1 MTPLQPGPLSP
12 GMIVSRSDIQCGEPC
27 IAGTRVPARAIKDFH
42 RAGYTIAQI
51 HREYPGLTD
60 EQLEAAI
67 AFDGWI
73 TAPPGGWGSNPVG
86 DRRIEIETADGTREI
101 GCAADFDWTGEHLS
115 INAFRLVDEATG
127 ESAEYRDAVR
137 AANKLTDDEI
147 WGSSAAPIPTEPVAD
162 RWADLERLA
171 KAATPGPWRVAE
183 DNNPFADG
191 RHVFANGLDGSDF
204 VVLNL
209 KTDQTFVT
217 ATTRKQQQQNALFS
231 AAANPSTVLE
241 LIAAARAKEAGE

>member
-73 TAPPGGWGSNPVG
+73 TAPPGGWGSNPVPG
-86 DRRIEIETADGTREI
+86 RMVDYRMRAPIDLPTKPTRSNSL
-101 GCAADFDWTGEHLS
+101 FWGEAFGAT
-115 INAFRLVDEATG
+115 IIAFRLVDEATG
-127 ESAEYRDAVR
+127 EATTELSNDVGEL
-137 AANKLTDDEI
+137 NQ
-147 WGSSAAPIPTEPVAD
+147 GSSAIEADTHRATEGAVLADPCPACGALPCDWVDNPHRGKVVVPTEPTEEMIRAG
-162 RWADLERLA
+162 E
-171 KAATPGPWRVAE
+171 
-183 DNNPFADG
+183 
-191 RHVFANGLDGSDF
+191 
-204 VVLNL
+204 
-209 KTDQTFVT
+209 
-217 ATTRKQQQQNALFS
+217 
-231 AAANPSTVLE
+231 AAAWDDSNSMPAISAMRKAWAAM
-241 LIAAARAKEAGE
+241 IAAARAKEAGE